1 MELGGGGTMYTY
13 VSKCKNDKRRKK
25 SDRKKE
31 RMDFWSPSLWTL
43 FMPPLSPSR
52 QTWCPFLMKHRRS
65 EVSSWP
71 NIAVQ

>member
-31 RMDFWSPSLWTL
+31 RKNGLLESIFMDTLYASPQSIKADMVPVFDETQKV
-43 FMPPLSPSR
+43 R
-52 QTWCPFLMKHRRS
+52 G
-65 EVSSWP
+65 
-71 NIAVQ
+71 